1 MDSSGESSV
10 TRDVPSA
17 TDVRE
22 ITEDDKRAAEAEKA
36 KANELFKGVSRFVQP
51 SRVDSPE

>member
-1 MDSSGESSV
+1 MMDSSGESSV

-36 KANELFKGVSRFVQP
+36 KANELFKGVSRFV
-51 SRVDSPE
+51 